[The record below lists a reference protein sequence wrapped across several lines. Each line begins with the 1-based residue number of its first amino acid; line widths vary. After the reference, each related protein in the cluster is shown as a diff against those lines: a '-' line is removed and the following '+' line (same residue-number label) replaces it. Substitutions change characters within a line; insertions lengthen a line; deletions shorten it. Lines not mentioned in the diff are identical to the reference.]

1 MFALESSASAASSA
15 GAFAM
20 LVEWTVK
27 STAVLAAAGLLSLGM
42 RRASAARRH
51 LVWTSA
57 LLATLALPVLLV
69 ALPAWRIEAPRLAWL
84 APRALFEQPKSA
96 RIGEATD
103 TPESAT
109 RVGGARE
116 ARSKEVAPV
125 AGTERKTSARVGSAA
140 DAAPSP
146 AAGADLASGTS
157 ATNEGASRTG
167 AVNEGTTRASNDGSV
182 GVPASGLRSA
192 RAPLPWARLLLI
204 VWLAGALLVLATFVA
219 GHVLLRLT
227 LRAARTV
234 RGGPW
239 RDLAL
244 DAADRLRL
252 SLPFALLESDA
263 VRVPMACGTLRPRV
277 LLPASAE
284 SWSDDRKRAVL
295 LHELAHIERHDC
307 LTHALAQLAC
317 AALWFHP
324 GVWWAAA
331 RMRVERERACDD
343 RVLAS
348 ATSASDY
355 AHHLLEIVRSL
366 GASRLAGLG
375 AVAFARPSSFEGRL
389 VAVLDPRRDR
399 RRVGVRLA
407 LPAAAL
413 ALAAVLPLAALQPT
427 AVEAHGNDKGRGT
440 TAERA
445 EKAEKHE
452 KTAETESPSRV
463 QRAPDVGRPLAERIR
478 WARDAAHENE
488 SGWWMGWQIEGH
500 PELKA
505 GMLSDSDGLDIGI
518 FDRDGLLTLDDV
530 LKGAPRGTWHQ
541 SEESRIGPVA
551 VLVHFDS
558 GGDESPARIRIQSMG
573 LPCQLEGDP
582 IFWLGP
588 TADEQS
594 VAWLRVV
601 ASHEED
607 ADLRAEFVKAI
618 GVHRSSDLVVPYL
631 SAQLSGS
638 EADAVR
644 SSAAEALA
652 WHRSAKTLEML
663 GRLARTDRTTAVRRS
678 AVDAMGR
685 FGTPEALDQLLD
697 LARAGR
703 DEATRWKAFDVLG
716 GEVARTAPEPPTT
729 PAPATLATPAWPPS
743 AMAPTAPEPNTIVPP
758 VPASPASAP
767 RAPEARVVESEALP
781 EDPSE
786 PLAEND
792 LAVQLQAVDAL
803 SRYPAAQS
811 LPRLEN
817 LAETHG
823 NEEVRCHAVE
833 CLARLDDPRVVDALD
848 RLAWHGR
855 QKSVRTRAVES
866 LGRTG
871 KSDQALE
878 KLEAIATRHPES
890 DERRMAVEA
899 IGRVDSPRALE
910 LLEHVVQ
917 SSRDAEAQ
925 RQAVE
930 SLGRRDDPGTS
941 ERLMRIARTHAAMD
955 VRRQA
960 IESLGRLDGMH
971 AAQMRDL
978 AKSDLPIDLQRQA
991 VESLGRLDEPEV
1003 PGMLLDIALHH
1014 PALDVQRQA
1023 VESLGRL
1030 DADTMP
1036 QLETLAR
1043 THPASDV
1050 RREAVEAMA
1059 RRDPDRALPMIEK
1072 ILAGR
1077 SKSSAQ

>member
-1 MFALESSASAASSA
+1 MFALETSAGAASSA

-27 STAVLAAAGLLSLGM
+27 STAVLAAAGLLSLVL

-57 LLATLALPVLLV
+57 LLATLALPALLV

-84 APRALFEQPKSA
+84 APRALFAHPKSA

-109 RVGGARE
+109 PVGGARDV
-116 ARSKEVAPV
+116 RSSEPAPA
-125 AGTERKTSARVGSAA
+125 AGTERETSARVGSAA
-140 DAAPSP
+140 GAAPTP
-146 AAGADLASGTS
+146 AAGADLASGTG
-157 ATNEGASRTG
+157 ATDGRATRAG
-167 AVNEGTTRASNDGSV
+167 EGTTRASNAGAA
-182 GVPASGLRSA
+182 GALASGSRAA
-192 RAPLPWARLLLI
+192 RAPLPWARLLLV

-227 LRAARTV
+227 LRAAHTV

-324 GVWWAAA
+324 GVWWAAS
-331 RMRVERERACDD
+331 RMRVEREQACDD

-427 AVEAHGNDKGRGT
+427 AVAAHGNDKGRGT
-440 TAERA
+440 AAERA
-445 EKAEKHE
+445 EKAEKAE
-452 KTAETESPSRV
+452 KDEKSAETESPSRV
-463 QRAPDVGRPLAERIR
+463 QRAPDPDRPLAERIR
-478 WARDAAHENE
+478 WARDAAHESD
-488 SGWWMGWQIEGH
+488 SGWWVGWQIEGH

-505 GMLSDSDGLDIGI
+505 GMLSDSDGLDVGI

-558 GGDESPARIRIQSMG
+558 GGDESPTRIRIQSMG

-588 TADEQS
+588 AADEQS

-601 ASHEED
+601 ASHQED

-652 WHRSAKTLEML
+652 WHRSPKTLEML

-743 AMAPTAPEPNTIVPP
+743 AMAPMAPAPSTSVPP

-767 RAPEARVVESEALP
+767 RAPEARIVESDALP

-792 LAVQLQAVDAL
+792 LAVQLQAVEAL

-817 LAETHG
+817 LAETHR

-866 LGRTG
+866 LGRTAH
-871 KSDQALE
+871 SDQALE
-878 KLEAIATRHPES
+878 KLEAIANRHPGS

-910 LLEHVVQ
+910 LLERVVQ
-917 SSRDAEAQ
+917 SSRDADAQ

-930 SLGRRDDPGTS
+930 SLGRRDDSGTS

-960 IESLGRLDGMH
+960 IESLGRVDGTH
-971 AAQMRDL
+971 AAQMHDL